1 MSVWVVCQE
10 DWPFIF
16 FYMKLLCRLW
26 RAAYK
31 KIRHNNF
38 CVGQTV
44 GVLLFLK
51 LLAYLKKKALC
62 SDHEKNHHEC
72 VCGDYYIK

>member
-1 MSVWVVCQE
+1 MGSVSGRLA
-10 DWPFIF
+10 FYF
-16 FYMKLLCRLW
+16 FFTKTAKGDYDT
-26 RAAYK
+26 AYK

-72 VCGDYYIK
+72 VGGDYYIK

>member
-16 FYMKLLCRLW
+16 FLW
-26 RAAYK
+26 SIYDTAYK

-62 SDHEKNHHEC
+62 SDHEKNHHEG
-72 VCGDYYIK
+72 VGGDYYIK